1 MRCTPRVAAAVQG
14 WPTAHRV
21 GVGKEVCLFNP
32 NPNPNQVALPKPHV
46 PEPSVN
52 PSDLLRTLRTT
63 YNGPAYN
70 RALHTQ
76 SMGMLPPMRG

>member
-1 MRCTPRVAAAVQG
+1 MRQSPALLTPCQRGPASHNLN
-14 WPTAHRV
+14 P
-21 GVGKEVCLFNP
+21 NP